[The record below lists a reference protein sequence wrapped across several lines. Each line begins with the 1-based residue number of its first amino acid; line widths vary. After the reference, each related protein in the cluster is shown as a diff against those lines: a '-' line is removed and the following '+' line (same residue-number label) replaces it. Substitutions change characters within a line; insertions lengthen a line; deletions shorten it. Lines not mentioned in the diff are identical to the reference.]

1 MLSLLL
7 PVALAQDPDPPP
19 AGPAA
24 EPAPAEPAP
33 TEPAPTEPAPAEPA
47 PAEPAPAPPSPPG
60 LTAEQLNAAQ
70 EAAEPPIDTREA
82 VALEDLD
89 KKGLKRFA
97 PKHWKLPQNP
107 RGQTDYTAYSLEWG
121 EVQLGVTDI
130 TVGVLPGVQV
140 GTVPLLD
147 AVGVWN
153 AQGKVNA
160 LRLGPWDLAGNVN
173 WYMASGGYFQEQL
186 QLSAMFLSYGASTS
200 LILVG
205 PWSIHAGGWYSTFDG
220 SGKASLGF
228 LGGLIGGI
236 PGTPIDEETLTAAGN
251 EVNLGTNLHAQTIT
265 ARLATDVRLNRR
277 DSVIIQAQTLLWA
290 KAESRV
296 LVGGNEADLFPK
308 TDTGWLDPTTSSII
322 TASWQLAWK
331 HLELRLGAG
340 LPIQNFAWIVQATE
354 LSYRFGGKTRRA
366 ERKLNDAYKA
376 SLKNTENR

>member
-1 MLSLLL
+1 MLSLLI
-7 PVALAQDPDPPP
+7 PFALAQDPPPADPPP
-19 AGPAA
+19 P
-24 EPAPAEPAP
+24 EPAPAEPA
-33 TEPAPTEPAPAEPA
+33 AEPP
-47 PAEPAPAPPSPPG
+47 PAEPAPAPAEPVGPPG
-60 LTAEQLNAAQ
+60 LSADQLNAAQ
-70 EAAEPPIDTREA
+70 EPTGPPIDTREA
-82 VALEDLD
+82 QALEDLD
-89 KKGLKRFA
+89 KRGIKRFA

-130 TVGVLPGVQV
+130 TVGVLPGVQL
-140 GTVPLLD
+140 GTAPLLD

-173 WYMASGGYFQEQL
+173 WYMASGGYFQDQI

-220 SGKASLGF
+220 SGDASLGF

-236 PGTPIDEETLTAAGN
+236 PGTPIDEQTLTAAGN
-251 EVNLGTNLHAQTIT
+251 EVSLGSSLHAQTIT

-277 DSVIIQAQTLLWA
+277 DSIIIQAQSLLWA
-290 KAESRV
+290 KADSQV
-296 LVGGNEADLFPK
+296 TVGGNEADLFPA
-308 TDTGWLDPTTSSII
+308 TDTGWLDPATSSIV

-340 LPIQNFAWIVQATE
+340 VPITNFAWIVQATE